1 MSQKPIAITMGEPSG
16 ISSEIIIKAWKKR
29 KEKKLPPFIL
39 IDDIVKLQQV
49 NESFELNANFYSI
62 KNEDPLKI
70 FQHSIPVID
79 IKANIKLNLGKP
91 ESKNSK
97 YVLESINK
105 AYELVHLKKASAILT
120 LPVCKKTLK
129 KKNFRFHGQ
138 TEYISYLVKKKTGKN
153 NTEIMI
159 LSTTKPLDGGSNLI
173 VGLITTHIPLSDV
186 KKRLTK
192 QLIEKKVISFKSS
205 LKKFWNIKNPR
216 IGITGINP
224 HSGEGGLIGDEEI
237 KLIKP
242 VLEQL
247 RKKSFKI
254 YGPLSADSCFHKSC
268 RDKFD
273 GILCIYHDQGLI
285 PIKTLDF
292 DNSINVTGGLPFIRV
307 SPDHGPAFDIA
318 NKNNAKIDSLLSSFN
333 FLKGLIK

>member
-1 MSQKPIAITMGEPSG
+1 MK
-16 ISSEIIIKAWKKR
+16 
-29 KEKKLPPFIL
+29 
-39 IDDIVKLQQV
+39 
-49 NESFELNANFYSI
+49 
-62 KNEDPLKI
+62 
-70 FQHSIPVID
+70 
-79 IKANIKLNLGKP
+79 
-91 ESKNSK
+91 
-97 YVLESINK
+97 
-105 AYELVHLKKASAILT
+105 
-120 LPVCKKTLK
+120 
-129 KKNFRFHGQ
+129 
-138 TEYISYLVKKKTGKN
+138 
-153 NTEIMI
+153 
-159 LSTTKPLDGGSNLI
+159 
-173 VGLITTHIPLSDV
+173 
-186 KKRLTK
+186 
-192 QLIEKKVISFKSS
+192 KKVISFKSS

-307 SPDHGPAFDIA
+307 SPDHGP
-318 NKNNAKIDSLLSSFN
+318 NESMLGQNLSNPLS
-333 FLKGLIK
+333 LIKAIKLDIVYNY